1 MDESQTTLCSLLA
14 APGNPWSR
22 LDSKSG
28 HFCNWQ
34 WQLTQDAHGKVY
46 KLWHFTNPPPS
57 SLSSADACLADEL
70 KNMWSRGC
78 LPDGRRHLPHLLLW
92 AWYQK
97 SFQACK
103 HQEGSRS
110 RWYQWGS
117 SQTLCWPTSA
127 SLHKDINLSLAQSVI
142 PTCFK
147 RSTKTGLP
155 DHYRPVELT
164 LTGKSALSFWVKD
177 YICCRLDPQR
187 FAYHPNRSTED
198 AEDISS
204 TLPYPTWTSK
214 RAMWD
219 FWHSCGEPDHWK
231 QWKGI
236 SEEST
241 TDTKTTTPSWTFARI
256 RRW

>member
-1 MDESQTTLCSLLA
+1 MDESQTALCSLLA

-155 DHYRPVELT
+155 DHYRPVELI
-164 LTGKSALSFWVKD
+164 LTGKVLWASGSRITSAADWTHNGLLTILTDQQKTPKTYPPHYPILPGLVRELCEISDTAVVSLITGNNEKE
-177 YICCRLDPQR
+177 YLKKVPLIPRQQPPPERLQ
-187 FAYHPNRSTED
+187 E
-198 AEDISS
+198 
-204 TLPYPTWTSK
+204 
-214 RAMWD
+214 
-219 FWHSCGEPDHWK
+219 
-231 QWKGI
+231 
-236 SEEST
+236 
-241 TDTKTTTPSWTFARI
+241 
-256 RRW
+256 